1 MNGINVLTVEA
12 QEHQGNAST
21 SSSHQEDNVQ
31 NEEDIR
37 TVTPVS
43 KKPKVDMKP
52 GWLRHTMP
60 ICSFSMEE
68 CDYDD
73 FEDYPMY
80 GLSVSIS
87 EDGSEVEIS
96 DGDKVERGKGEND
109 NVDDENQAKNR

>member
-1 MNGINVLTVEA
+1 MNDINVLTVEA
-12 QEHQGNAST
+12 QEQQGNDST
-21 SSSHQEDNVQ
+21 SSFQQEDNVQ

-68 CDYDD
+68 CNYDGD

-87 EDGSEVEIS
+87 GDGSKVEIRN
-96 DGDKVERGKGEND
+96 GDKVERG
-109 NVDDENQAKNR
+109 